1 MAISR
6 HSPEWKRVIFMAMAG
21 GVTFFQSIN
30 KYGLRHTAYQKPTW
44 YACLPDENATMLQAF
59 SKYDAARNA
68 VHMMA
73 EKEFLPDAAKE
84 RAARNAAT
92 ELRSS

>member
-6 HSPEWKRVIFMAMAG
+6 HDPEWKRVIFMAMAG
-21 GVTFFQSIN
+21 GVLMKQARPAMDLNRWSYHWIAAIPGQGFSIQ
-30 KYGLRHTAYQKPTW
+30 GS
-44 YACLPDENATMLQAF
+44 
-59 SKYDAARNA
+59 SKYDVARKA
-68 VHMMA
+68 IHMMA
-73 EKEFLPDAAKE
+73 ETEFLPDAAKE